1 MSFLA
6 TRSALRSSVSRAI
19 SGHTA
24 TATKTETETLTPGP
38 TLVREDVRVD
48 PFCPRPVSQGP
59 NGRAHPQGD

>member
-19 SGHTA
+19 SEHTA
-24 TATKTETETLTPGP
+24 TATETETLTPGP

-48 PFCPRPVSQGP
+48 PFCPRPVAQGP
-59 NGRAHPQGD
+59 NGRAHSQGD